1 MRVGELTRLNIS
13 DMNFQERSCI
23 VLGKGNGEREVY
35 FSAKSKMYIEK
46 YLETRT
52 DDNEALFV
60 SLIKPYNRLGIY
72 NIKLTKNIDIVII
85 LLYNT
90 NNSFQKDARCLV
102 LNNIEN
108 LKDLIIYQSQNNE
121 NISVE
126 VLYNEEDFW
135 LTQKSM
141 SKLFNV
147 AENNITYHL
156 QNIFKTKELDQDS
169 VTQKIRVTASDGKK
183 YNTNFYSLDAI
194 IAVGY
199 RVNSKE
205 ATDFRIW
212 ATKTL
217 KEYIKKGF
225 IVNSEMLKNGP
236 KFGKDY
242 FDELL
247 VKIKEIRASE
257 RRFYQKIT
265 DIYKECSYDYDK
277 NSETTQE
284 FYKNVQNKL
293 HFAITGMTAPEII
306 YNRVDSKKDNMGLT
320 TWKNAPDGKIL
331 ETDVTIAKNY
341 LSQEEIIELNNLVSM
356 YLDYA
361 ERQVKLGKIIS
372 MQEWK
377 EKLEVFLKINEY
389 NILKDN
395 GKIKREIAD
404 KLALD
409 EYKKYRIIQ
418 DKNYISDFD
427 ELVTE
432 TKNLNSN

>member
-1 MRVGELTRLNIS
+1 M
-13 DMNFQERSCI
+13 Q
-23 VLGKGNGEREVY
+23 
-35 FSAKSKMYIEK
+35 
-46 YLETRT
+46 
-52 DDNEALFV
+52 
-60 SLIKPYNRLGIY
+60 
-72 NIKLTKNIDIVII
+72 ID
-85 LLYNT
+85 
-90 NNSFQKDARCLV
+90 K
-102 LNNIEN
+102 
-108 LKDLIIYQSQNNE
+108 LKDLILYQSE
-121 NISVE
+121 NTNKSIE
-126 VLYNEEDFW
+126 VLYDNEDFW
-135 LTQKSM
+135 LTQKTM
-141 SKLFNV
+141 GELFNV

-156 QNIFKTKELDQDS
+156 QNIFKSGELNKDS
-169 VTQKIRVTASDGKK
+169 VTQKIRVTASDGKN
-183 YNTNFYSLDAI
+183 YNTTFYSLDAI

-212 ATKTL
+212 ATNTL

-225 IVNSEMLKNGP
+225 VLNTEFLKNGP

-277 NSETTQE
+277 NSETTKE

-306 YNRVDSKKDNMGLT
+306 YNRVDSKKDYMGLK
-320 TWKNAPDGKIL
+320 TWKNAPNGKIL
-331 ETDVTIAKNY
+331 ETDVVIAKNY
-341 LSQEEIIELNNLVSM
+341 LSEEEIKELNNLVSM
-356 YLDYA
+356 YLDFA
-361 ERQVKLGKIIS
+361 ERQVKLGHIIS

-377 EKLEVFLKINEY
+377 EKLEMFLNLNEY

-395 GKIKREIAD
+395 GKIKREIAV

-409 EYKKYRIIQ
+409 EYEKYRVVQ
-418 DKNYISDFD
+418 DQRYISDFD
-427 ELVTE
+427 ELVLE
-432 TKNLNSN
+432 TKNIDSQE

>member
-1 MRVGELTRLNIS
+1 M
-13 DMNFQERSCI
+13 
-23 VLGKGNGEREVY
+23 
-35 FSAKSKMYIEK
+35 
-46 YLETRT
+46 
-52 DDNEALFV
+52 
-60 SLIKPYNRLGIY
+60 KP
-72 NIKLTKNIDIVII
+72 DI
-85 LLYNT
+85 
-90 NNSFQKDARCLV
+90 F
-102 LNNIEN
+102 
-108 LKDLIIYQSQNNE
+108 KDLILYQSE
-121 NISVE
+121 NGNVQVE
-126 VLYNEEDFW
+126 VLYDNENFW
-135 LTQKSM
+135 LTQKTM
-141 SKLFNV
+141 AELFGCTSD
-147 AENNITYHL
+147 NIGLHL
-156 QNIFKTKELDQDS
+156 KNIYKEKELNKDATTEKIS
-169 VTQKIRVTASDGKK
+169 VVQKEGNRNVKRNVD
-183 YNTNFYSLDAI
+183 FYSLDAI

-205 ATDFRIW
+205 ATSFRIW
-212 ATKTL
+212 ATNTL

-225 IVNSEMLKNGP
+225 VLNTELLKNGP

-277 NSETTQE
+277 NSETTKE

-306 YNRVDSKKDNMGLT
+306 YNRVDSRKDYMGLQ

-331 ETDVTIAKNY
+331 ETDVVIAKNY
-341 LSQEEIIELNNLVSM
+341 LSKEEIKELNNLVSM
-356 YLDYA
+356 YLDFA
-361 ERQVKLGKIIS
+361 ERQVKLGHIIS

-377 EKLEVFLKINEY
+377 EKLEMFLNLNEY

-409 EYKKYRIIQ
+409 EYEKYRVVQ
-418 DKNYISDFD
+418 DQKYISDFD
-427 ELVTE
+427 ELLLE
-432 TKNLNSN
+432 TKKFESQE

>member
-1 MRVGELTRLNIS
+1 M
-13 DMNFQERSCI
+13 
-23 VLGKGNGEREVY
+23 
-35 FSAKSKMYIEK
+35 
-46 YLETRT
+46 
-52 DDNEALFV
+52 
-60 SLIKPYNRLGIY
+60 
-72 NIKLTKNIDIVII
+72 
-85 LLYNT
+85 
-90 NNSFQKDARCLV
+90 
-102 LNNIEN
+102 NNIEN

-156 QNIFKTKELDQDS
+156 QNIFKTEELEQEA

-225 IVNSEMLKNGP
+225 VVNSEMLKNGP

-265 DIYKECSYDYDK
+265 DIYKECSFDYDK
-277 NSETTQE
+277 TSETTQE

-306 YNRVDSKKDNMGLT
+306 YNRVDSKKENMGLT
-320 TWKNAPDGKIL
+320 NWKNAPDGKIL

-341 LSQEEIIELNNLVSM
+341 LSQEEITELNNLVSM

-372 MQEWK
+372 MKEWK

-409 EYKKYRIIQ
+409 EYKKYRVIQ
-418 DKNYISDFD
+418 DQNYISDFD
-427 ELVTE
+427 ELVIE
-432 TKNLNSN
+432 TKNLKNT

>member
-1 MRVGELTRLNIS
+1 MS
-13 DMNFQERSCI
+13 
-23 VLGKGNGEREVY
+23 
-35 FSAKSKMYIEK
+35 
-46 YLETRT
+46 
-52 DDNEALFV
+52 
-60 SLIKPYNRLGIY
+60 
-72 NIKLTKNIDIVII
+72 
-85 LLYNT
+85 
-90 NNSFQKDARCLV
+90 
-102 LNNIEN
+102 NIEN

-121 NISVE
+121 SISVE

-156 QNIFKTKELDQDS
+156 QNIFKTKELEQDS

-212 ATKTL
+212 ATNTL

-225 IVNSEMLKNGP
+225 VVNSEMLKNGP

-265 DIYKECSYDYDK
+265 DIYKECSFDYDK
-277 NSETTQE
+277 NSVTTQE

-306 YNRVDSKKDNMGLT
+306 YNRVDSKKENMGLT

-341 LSQEEIIELNNLVSM
+341 LSQEEITELNNLVSM

-377 EKLEVFLKINEY
+377 DKLEIFLKINEY

-395 GKIKREIAD
+395 GKIKKEIAD

-409 EYKKYRIIQ
+409 EYKKYRIVQ
-418 DKNYISDFD
+418 DRNYISDFD
-427 ELVTE
+427 ELITD
-432 TKNLNSN
+432 TKNLNNI

>member
-1 MRVGELTRLNIS
+1 MNLN
-13 DMNFQERSCI
+13 
-23 VLGKGNGEREVY
+23 
-35 FSAKSKMYIEK
+35 
-46 YLETRT
+46 T
-52 DDNEALFV
+52 
-60 SLIKPYNRLGIY
+60 
-72 NIKLTKNIDIVII
+72 
-85 LLYNT
+85 
-90 NNSFQKDARCLV
+90 
-102 LNNIEN
+102 
-108 LKDLIIYQSQNNE
+108 LKDLILYQSE
-121 NISVE
+121 NGNVQVE
-126 VLYNEEDFW
+126 VLYDNEDFW
-135 LTQKSM
+135 LTQKTM
-141 SKLFNV
+141 AELFNV

-156 QNIFKTKELDQDS
+156 QNIFKSGELDKNS
-169 VTQKIRVTASDGKK
+169 VTQKIRVTATDGKS

-205 ATDFRIW
+205 ATAFRIW
-212 ATKTL
+212 ATNAL

-225 IVNSEMLKNGP
+225 VLNSEFLKNGP
-236 KFGKDY
+236 RFGKDY

-277 NSETTQE
+277 NSEITKE

-306 YNRVDSKKDNMGLT
+306 YNRADSKKDNMGLQ

-331 ETDVTIAKNY
+331 ETDVVVAKNY
-341 LSQEEIIELNNLVSM
+341 LFKEEIIELNNLVSM
-356 YLDYA
+356 YLDFA
-361 ERQVKLGKIIS
+361 ERQVRLGHIIS

-377 EKLEVFLKINEY
+377 DKLEMFFNLNEY
-389 NILKDN
+389 TILKDN

-409 EYKKYRIIQ
+409 EYEEYRVVQ
-418 DKNYISDFD
+418 DKKYISDFD
-427 ELVTE
+427 ELLMK
-432 TKNLNSN
+432 TKNIESKE

>member
-1 MRVGELTRLNIS
+1 M
-13 DMNFQERSCI
+13 
-23 VLGKGNGEREVY
+23 
-35 FSAKSKMYIEK
+35 
-46 YLETRT
+46 
-52 DDNEALFV
+52 
-60 SLIKPYNRLGIY
+60 
-72 NIKLTKNIDIVII
+72 
-85 LLYNT
+85 
-90 NNSFQKDARCLV
+90 
-102 LNNIEN
+102 NNIEN

-156 QNIFKTKELDQDS
+156 RNIFKTGELEQEA

-225 IVNSEMLKNGP
+225 VINSEMLKNGP

-265 DIYKECSYDYDK
+265 DIYKECSFDYDK
-277 NSETTQE
+277 TSETTQE

-306 YNRVDSKKDNMGLT
+306 HNRVDSKKENMGLT

-341 LSQEEIIELNNLVSM
+341 LSQEEITELNNLVSM

-372 MQEWK
+372 MKEWK

-409 EYKKYRIIQ
+409 EYKKYRITQ
-418 DKNYISDFD
+418 DQKYISDFD
-427 ELVTE
+427 ELIVE
-432 TKNLNSN
+432 TKRLNNK

>member
-1 MRVGELTRLNIS
+1 MS
-13 DMNFQERSCI
+13 
-23 VLGKGNGEREVY
+23 
-35 FSAKSKMYIEK
+35 
-46 YLETRT
+46 
-52 DDNEALFV
+52 
-60 SLIKPYNRLGIY
+60 
-72 NIKLTKNIDIVII
+72 
-85 LLYNT
+85 
-90 NNSFQKDARCLV
+90 
-102 LNNIEN
+102 NIEN

-141 SKLFNV
+141 AKLFNV
-147 AENNITYHL
+147 EVNTINYHL
-156 QNIFKTKELDQDS
+156 KEIFKLEELEEES
-169 VTQKIRVTASDGKK
+169 VIRKIRITASDGKN

-194 IAVGY
+194 ITVGY

-225 IVNSEMLKNGP
+225 VVNSEFLKNGP

-265 DIYKECSYDYDK
+265 DIYKECSFDYDK

-306 YNRVDSKKDNMGLT
+306 YNRVDSKKENMGLT

-331 ETDVTIAKNY
+331 ETDVVVAKNY
-341 LSQEEIIELNNLVSM
+341 LSQDEIIELNNLVSM

-372 MQEWK
+372 MKEWK
-377 EKLEVFLKINEY
+377 EKLEIFLKVNEY
-389 NILKDN
+389 NILEDN

-409 EYKKYRIIQ
+409 EYKKYRIVQ
-418 DKNYISDFD
+418 DEKYISDFD
-427 ELVTE
+427 ELINE
-432 TKNLNSN
+432 SKNINNN

>member
-1 MRVGELTRLNIS
+1 M
-13 DMNFQERSCI
+13 
-23 VLGKGNGEREVY
+23 
-35 FSAKSKMYIEK
+35 
-46 YLETRT
+46 
-52 DDNEALFV
+52 
-60 SLIKPYNRLGIY
+60 
-72 NIKLTKNIDIVII
+72 
-85 LLYNT
+85 
-90 NNSFQKDARCLV
+90 
-102 LNNIEN
+102 NNIEN

-121 NISVE
+121 NVSVE

-156 QNIFKTKELDQDS
+156 QNIFKTEELEQEA

-225 IVNSEMLKNGP
+225 VVNSEMLKNGP

-265 DIYKECSYDYDK
+265 DIYKECSFDYDK
-277 NSETTQE
+277 TSETTQE

-293 HFAITGMTAPEII
+293 HFAINGMTAPEII
-306 YNRVDSKKDNMGLT
+306 YNRVDSKKENMGLT
-320 TWKNAPDGKIL
+320 IWKNAPDGKIL

-341 LSQEEIIELNNLVSM
+341 LSQEEITELNNLVSM

-372 MQEWK
+372 MKEWK

-409 EYKKYRIIQ
+409 EYKKYRVIQ
-418 DKNYISDFD
+418 DQNYISDFD
-427 ELVTE
+427 ELVIE
-432 TKNLNSN
+432 TKNLKNT

>member
-1 MRVGELTRLNIS
+1 M
-13 DMNFQERSCI
+13 
-23 VLGKGNGEREVY
+23 
-35 FSAKSKMYIEK
+35 
-46 YLETRT
+46 
-52 DDNEALFV
+52 
-60 SLIKPYNRLGIY
+60 
-72 NIKLTKNIDIVII
+72 
-85 LLYNT
+85 
-90 NNSFQKDARCLV
+90 
-102 LNNIEN
+102 NNIEN

-156 QNIFKTKELDQDS
+156 QNIFKTEELEQEA

-225 IVNSEMLKNGP
+225 VVNSEMLKNGP

-265 DIYKECSYDYDK
+265 DIYKECSFDYDK
-277 NSETTQE
+277 TSETTQE

-306 YNRVDSKKDNMGLT
+306 YNRVDSKKEHMGLT
-320 TWKNAPDGKIL
+320 TWRNAPDGKIL

-341 LSQEEIIELNNLVSM
+341 LSQEEITELNNLVSM

-372 MQEWK
+372 MKEWK

-395 GKIKREIAD
+395 EKIKREIAD

-409 EYKKYRIIQ
+409 EYKKYRVIQ

-427 ELVTE
+427 ELVIE
-432 TKNLNSN
+432 TKNLKNT

>member
-1 MRVGELTRLNIS
+1 M
-13 DMNFQERSCI
+13 
-23 VLGKGNGEREVY
+23 
-35 FSAKSKMYIEK
+35 
-46 YLETRT
+46 
-52 DDNEALFV
+52 
-60 SLIKPYNRLGIY
+60 
-72 NIKLTKNIDIVII
+72 
-85 LLYNT
+85 
-90 NNSFQKDARCLV
+90 
-102 LNNIEN
+102 NNIEN

-156 QNIFKTKELDQDS
+156 QNIFKTRELKQDS

-225 IVNSEMLKNGP
+225 VVNSEMLKNGP

-265 DIYKECSYDYDK
+265 DIYKECSFDYDK
-277 NSETTQE
+277 NSETTHE

-306 YNRVDSKKDNMGLT
+306 YNRVDSKKENMGLT
-320 TWKNAPDGKIL
+320 TWKNAPNGKIL

-341 LSQEEIIELNNLVSM
+341 LSQEEITELNNLVSM

-377 EKLEVFLKINEY
+377 EKLEVFLKINQY

-409 EYKKYRIIQ
+409 EYKKYRVIQ
-418 DKNYISDFD
+418 DKNYSSDFD
-427 ELVTE
+427 ELVIE
-432 TKNLNSN
+432 TKKLNNI

>member
-1 MRVGELTRLNIS
+1 M
-13 DMNFQERSCI
+13 
-23 VLGKGNGEREVY
+23 
-35 FSAKSKMYIEK
+35 
-46 YLETRT
+46 
-52 DDNEALFV
+52 
-60 SLIKPYNRLGIY
+60 
-72 NIKLTKNIDIVII
+72 
-85 LLYNT
+85 
-90 NNSFQKDARCLV
+90 
-102 LNNIEN
+102 NNIEY

-126 VLYNEEDFW
+126 VLYDNEDFW

-141 SKLFNV
+141 SELFGVEVNTI
-147 AENNITYHL
+147 NYHL
-156 QNIFKTKELDQDS
+156 KEIFKSKELQEES
-169 VTQKIRVTASDGKK
+169 VIRKIRITANDGKN

-194 IAVGY
+194 IAIGY

-212 ATKTL
+212 ATNTL

-225 IVNSEMLKNGP
+225 VMNSESLKNGP

-265 DIYKECSYDYDK
+265 DIYKECSFDYDK

-306 YNRVDSKKDNMGLT
+306 YNRVDSKKENMGLT
-320 TWKNAPDGKIL
+320 TWKNAPNGKIL

-341 LSQEEIIELNNLVSM
+341 LSQEEITELNNLVSM

-372 MQEWK
+372 MKEWK

-409 EYKKYRIIQ
+409 EYKKYRVTQ
-418 DKNYISDFD
+418 DQNYISDFD
-427 ELVTE
+427 ELVVE
-432 TKNLNSN
+432 TKKLNNK